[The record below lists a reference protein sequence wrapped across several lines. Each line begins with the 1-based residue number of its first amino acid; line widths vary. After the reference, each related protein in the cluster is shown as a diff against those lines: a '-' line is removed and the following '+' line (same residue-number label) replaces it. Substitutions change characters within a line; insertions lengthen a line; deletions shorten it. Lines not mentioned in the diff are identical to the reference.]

1 MNKMKNKIKC
11 LALPLLFLTSI
22 SYVSISVAADKLPA
36 TSLAQSE
43 GAFGAHYALFEYSD
57 TDSLIKSVRL
67 LEKFGFNTAVVAET
81 LDLNVYRGS
90 VITFKPS
97 AGGKP
102 LSYEDALAAFQNFMK
117 PRQFSVQ
124 DAIVVNN
131 TTLSVNEGG
140 TMMNQFYQVLLDG
153 ESTKASQ
160 PFQVP
165 KDGLAMTVVKMDD
178 GRLLVITTP

>member
-1 MNKMKNKIKC
+1 MNTMINKIKC
-11 LALPLLFLTSI
+11 LALPLIFLTSI
-22 SYVSISVAADKLPA
+22 SYISICVAGDKLPA
-36 TSLAQSE
+36 TNLAQSE
-43 GAFGAHYALFEYSD
+43 GAFGAHYGLFKYTD

-81 LDLNVYRGS
+81 LDLNSYQGS
-90 VITFKPS
+90 VIIFKPS

-102 LSYEDALAAFQNFMK
+102 LSYEDALSAFRNFME
-117 PRQFSVQ
+117 PRQFSAQ

-140 TMMNQFYQVLLDG
+140 TVINQIYQVLLDG
-153 ESTKASQ
+153 ESIKASQ

-165 KDGLAMTVVKMDD
+165 KDGLALTVVKMDD
-178 GRLLVITTP
+178 GRLLVITTS